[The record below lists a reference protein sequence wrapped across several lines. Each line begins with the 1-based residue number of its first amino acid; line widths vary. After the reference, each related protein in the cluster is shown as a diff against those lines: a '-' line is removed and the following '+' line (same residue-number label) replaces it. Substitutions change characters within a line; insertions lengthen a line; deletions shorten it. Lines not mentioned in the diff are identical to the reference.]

1 MTDCFQTIIGLSDR
15 DCDCFETGRPNG
27 DEATLAENRLLWQ
40 SQKFTCPDTPPD
52 PYTITATYSLPADT
66 TIVSLQLFGGGQLLE
81 EGLDFEVTGD
91 KVITITTPIPGQ
103 TYQLLYQAITPT
115 AVSVPAYTE
124 SMSGLYITDLLP
136 EEEIKG
142 LEGCDKT
149 IWDVISK
156 ARETAIKDFK
166 GALNATLAQRY
177 KVKYNTFKGFVG
189 SDKNAGTLS
198 TANQYAGIRIRTA
211 GMRSGYLKITRI
223 MTMFSAVGTIT
234 ATVYKARIMD
244 EATGDTDLEVVV
256 PAFTLSTANGPSITN
271 VNIELPLLGDFSDCQ
286 DYLLVYEY
294 DAGNAPRLNKLY
306 CQPCSGNTVMPID
319 YNANNY
325 PSLREY
331 PAKIAWHNFFMIGGW
346 EGDLAAGQTE
356 IPAQA
361 TEYLNGMSLEVEA
374 GCDMSAGL
382 CGMVET
388 FGANPFAMG
397 VATAIQRRAAAI
409 LMRKRLSSSQP
420 NRNNAVNREGI
431 EKEVRTW
438 EAEYLEVVN
447 YLSSNMPE
455 TANDC
460 LECKPRVRTGGI
472 LG

>member
-1 MTDCFQTIIGLSDR
+1 MADCFQTIIGLSDR
-15 DCDCFETGRPNG
+15 DCDCFATGRPEG

-91 KVITITTPIPGQ
+91 KTINITTPVPGQ

-115 AVSVPAYTE
+115 TVSVPAYSE
-124 SMSGLYITDLLP
+124 SLSGLFITDLLP

-149 IWDVISK
+149 IWDVITK

-166 GALNATLAQRY
+166 ATLNATMANRY
-177 KVKYNTFKGFVG
+177 KVRHGTFKGFIG
-189 SDKNAGTLS
+189 SDKNAGTLT
-198 TANQYAGIRIRTA
+198 TAMDYAGIRIRTA

-244 EATGDTDLEVVV
+244 EETGETDLEVVV
-256 PAFTLSTANGPSITN
+256 PAFVLNTANGPAIN
-271 VNIELPLLGDFSDCQ
+271 AVNIELPLLGDFSDTQ
-286 DYLLVYEY
+286 DYLLAYAY
-294 DAGNAPRLNKLY
+294 NPANAPRLNKLY
-306 CQPCSGNTVMPID
+306 CQPCSQNAYMPID

-325 PSLREY
+325 PSRKEY
-331 PAKIAWHNFFMIGGW
+331 PAKIAWHNFFLIGGW
-346 EGDLAAGQTE
+346 EGDIAGGQTE

-361 TEYLNGMSLEVEA
+361 TEYLNGLSLEVEA

-388 FGANPFAMG
+388 FGSNPFSMS
-397 VATAIQRRAAAI
+397 VATAIQRRSAAI
-409 LMRKRLSSSQP
+409 LMRKRLASSQP
-420 NRNNAVNREGI
+420 NRSNAVNREGV
-431 EKEVRTW
+431 EKELRTW
-438 EAEYLEVVN
+438 EAEYSEIIN
-447 YLSSNMPE
+447 YLATNAPE

-460 LECKPRVRTGGI
+460 LECKPRVRTGAI